1 MPLRTISGADAIAN
15 IRANP
20 NAEWPARDPADT
32 NRLQPY
38 CTPAFAPTFTLQP
51 GEKIFTIGSCFAR
64 NIESALEKRGF
75 EVVTRSLE
83 WPDKFSDFHG
93 QTVLNNYG
101 VVSIEN
107 ELRWALDPSM
117 PFDPAINILQV
128 GSEKFLDPHLSV
140 RPATMER
147 MLAYRTAVTAVSRRV
162 VECRVVIMTLGLSE
176 LWYDRLTGIY
186 LNLAPPRRL
195 VLQNPG
201 RFEVR
206 LLTFEETLAS
216 LENVIALLRRTC
228 RADQR
233 ILLSV
238 SPVPLNA
245 THSERDAIVVNSYSK
260 SVLRTAAEH
269 IAATHPHIDY
279 FPSYESVTLSDP
291 NRAWLDDQLHVR
303 DVMINLNV
311 DRMLDA
317 YLPENQRVPV
327 ATKLIVRNA
336 RDEIEAGQPDTAAR
350 TLAPLREANEIE
362 PDFALD
368 YAELCLA
375 LGRRDDAAAIGDK
388 LPAKGN
394 VWRRRAIDALLQI
407 HDGQVEEGVAAMWV
421 LAESMPK
428 TPIVWRALT
437 DMLVDRER
445 WDEALV
451 AARRWSA
458 ATSGKPGPFRRAA
471 LIHRAKGDIAAADFA
486 YREMMAATGV
496 DDIQMLEYV
505 EFLLEQHRF
514 DEAAREIVHIKPETT
529 VMVRRLEELK
539 TFLPSA
545 PTLAKA
551 S

>member
-1 MPLRTISGADAIAN
+1 MPLRIISGADAIAN

-20 NAEWPARDPADT
+20 NGEWPAREPADT

-38 CTPAFAPTFTLQP
+38 CKPAFSPTFTLIP

-75 EVVTRSLE
+75 DVVTRSLE
-83 WPDKFSDFHG
+83 WPDKFFDFHG

-107 ELRWALDPSM
+107 ELRWALDPDR
-117 PFDPAINILQV
+117 PFDPKTNILQV
-128 GSEKFLDPHLSV
+128 APEKYLDPHLSV
-140 RPATMER
+140 RPTNMER
-147 MLAYRTAVTAVSRRV
+147 MLAYRAAVTGVSRRV

-176 LWYDRLTGIY
+176 LWFDTLTGIY

-195 VLQNPG
+195 VMQNPG

-206 LLTFEETLAS
+206 LLNFEETLAAT
-216 LENVIALLRRTC
+216 ENVIALLRQHC

-233 ILLSV
+233 ILLTV
-238 SPVPLNA
+238 SPVPMSA

-269 IAATHPHIDY
+269 VAAAHAHIDY
-279 FPSYESVTLSDP
+279 FPSYESVTLTDP

-317 YLPENQRVPV
+317 YLPQDQRMPV

-336 RDEIEAGQPDTAAR
+336 REEIDAGQPETAAR
-350 TLAPLREANEIE
+350 TLAPLREAKDIE

-368 YAELCLA
+368 YTELCLE
-375 LGRRDDAAAIGDK
+375 LGRRADAAAIIEK
-388 LPAKGN
+388 LPVKGN
-394 VWRRRAIDALLQI
+394 VWRRKAIEVLLQI
-407 HDGQVEEGVAAMWV
+407 HDGQVEEGVAAMWA

-437 DMLVDRER
+437 DMLVDLKR
-445 WDEALV
+445 WDEALI

-471 LIHRAKGDIAAADFA
+471 IIHRAKGDIAAADFA
-486 YREMMAATGV
+486 YREMMAALGV
-496 DDIQMLEYV
+496 EDVQMLEYV
-505 EFLLEQHRF
+505 EFLVEQKRF

-529 VMVRRLEELK
+529 VMVRKLDELK

-545 PTLAKA
+545 PALAKA